1 MLRIAANLRRTPLPV
16 ENPGSSPTV
25 ASAASAPPPV
35 TTPIIA
41 TAVSVPVSMAAALA
55 MMVVAMMTATRL
67 PIIRQ
72 CRRAKHR
79 RDQRRRRR
87 GEATEFLQEFAPL
100 PLRRS
105 HAGGC
110 CALSHELS
118 APLRSCAA
126 LYCRNPTSYFVPG
139 NHCSL
144 IRKFR
149 GGFESRLG
157 ETRCSARINPRPTHD
172 KDVPRTRP
180 GAPTPPLIGQHASLL
195 MLAMA
200 SWNVDHRLLPS
211 RLRRASQRHPLQA
224 SFSIGAAIAR
234 GGAPPP

>member
-1 MLRIAANLRRTPLPV
+1 
-16 ENPGSSPTV
+16 
-25 ASAASAPPPV
+25 
-35 TTPIIA
+35 
-41 TAVSVPVSMAAALA
+41 MAAALA
-55 MMVVAMMTATRL
+55 MMVVAMMMATRL

-87 GEATEFLQEFAPL
+87 GEATEFLQEFAPF

-110 CALSHELS
+110 CALSHELP
-118 APLRSCAA
+118 APLRSSV
-126 LYCRNPTSYFVPG
+126 LSQP
-139 NHCSL
+139 SL
-144 IRKFR
+144 SLRTRKSLFADTEIQGR
-149 GGFESRLG
+149 FESRFG
-157 ETRCSARINPRPTHD
+157 ETRCSARINPRPRHD

-180 GAPTPPLIGQHASLL
+180 SAPPPPLIGQHASLL
-195 MLAMA
+195 MLATA

-224 SFSIGAAIAR
+224 SFSIGAPIAR
-234 GGAPPP
+234 GRAPPP